1 MSTSAVVMMVTMLA
15 LFWGGFITLL
25 TLALRR
31 ESGDDQTDPE
41 QGL

>member
-1 MSTSAVVMMVTMLA
+1 MTAADRVAVGVP
-15 LFWGGFITLL
+15 WLL

-31 ESGDDQTDPE
+31 ESSDDQTDPE